1 MLTIQDILRAHAGAS
16 TEGAIPPLDPHLSP
30 YWEGADEIDRLQ
42 ARCAALEEALRPL
55 AEMAPHFPREATY
68 GNRPRSGTVYSC
80 ASHGLA
86 DAEITVEALHAA
98 AALLAQGRL
107 T

>member
-1 MLTIQDILRAHAGAS
+1 MPTSREAAAVFAAAIGGGAK
-16 TEGAIPPLDPHLSP
+16 SP
-30 YWEGADEIDRLQ
+30 SPA
-42 ARCAALEEALRPL
+42 AR
-55 AEMAPHFPREATY
+55 FPREATY

>member
-1 MLTIQDILRAHAGAS
+1 MLTIQDILRAHAAAS
-16 TEGAIPPLDPHLSP
+16 VERSEPTLDSRLSP
-30 YWEGADEIDRLQ
+30 YWEGAEEIDRLQ

-55 AEMAPHFPREATY
+55 AEMAPHFPREAKY